1 MLKNKE
7 GLWKSVDGWEFKKLR
22 KVLKDMPF
30 FAIENIWQ
38 GKFLYPTSDD
48 KVIFKDRHDCK
59 HFYDCEYLQLWEKG
73 VPDNEG
79 YFTLENGWKS
89 IKNITK
95 VLTATSS
102 SSLEIKG
109 KVIHKFVR

>member
-1 MLKNKE
+1 
-7 GLWKSVDGWEFKKLR
+7 
-22 KVLKDMPF
+22 MPF
-30 FAIENIWQ
+30 FAIENIWEE
-38 GKFLYPTSDD
+38 KFLYPTSDD
-48 KVIFKDRHDCK
+48 KVIFKYKYDCK
-59 HFYDCEYLQLWEKG
+59 HIFDCEYLQLWEKG

-79 YFTLENGWKS
+79 YFTLENGSKS

-109 KVIHKFVR
+109 KVIHKFVRQ